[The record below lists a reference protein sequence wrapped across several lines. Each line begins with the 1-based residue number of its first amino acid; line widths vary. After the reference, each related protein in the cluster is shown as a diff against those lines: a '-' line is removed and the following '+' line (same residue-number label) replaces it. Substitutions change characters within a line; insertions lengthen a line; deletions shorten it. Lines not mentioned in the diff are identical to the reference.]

1 MGEEELQM
9 VLFQLFTIILMVEI
23 SRMICNKVKVP
34 TVIGEI
40 LVGIIIMNTFL
51 YDFINLDSE
60 RDIFEV
66 LKNLGVIFLLF
77 TVGLQTPFS
86 TIRKVGG
93 TAFLVATLGVIL
105 PFIAGFS
112 LMVLLGYPTTEAM
125 FVGAAMVATSVG
137 ITARVI
143 KDMDLTHTIESRVI
157 IGAAVI
163 DDVMGMIVLAIV
175 VGIAGGGTIDIF
187 QVALVSIEAVLF
199 VLAIIFIGSLLLPKV
214 VKKRNEEKVANFTY
228 GDDRSKGLG
237 SRLFP
242 RFFKKRR
249 EKKANKVRAGG
260 RRSKG
265 FSPLP
270 LALIICFALSAI
282 SSFLGLAAII
292 GAFLAGMAF
301 AEFKD
306 NWPCEDKIEP
316 ITEFLSP
323 FFFVFVGIGVVLADF
338 QSVVLLAIGITVLAI
353 ITKFVGCGLGAKKLG
368 GSSMAIIGVGMI
380 PRGEVGLIVA
390 SIGLTMSI
398 VQANLYNAIV
408 FMSVATTLL
417 APPLLSF
424 TFKRKLKKK
433 GAQALSND
441 E

>member
-1 MGEEELQM
+1 
-9 VLFQLFTIILMVEI
+9 
-23 SRMICNKVKVP
+23 
-34 TVIGEI
+34 
-40 LVGIIIMNTFL
+40 
-51 YDFINLDSE
+51 
-60 RDIFEV
+60 
-66 LKNLGVIFLLF
+66 
-77 TVGLQTPFS
+77 
-86 TIRKVGG
+86 
-93 TAFLVATLGVIL
+93 
-105 PFIAGFS
+105 
-112 LMVLLGYPTTEAM
+112 
-125 FVGAAMVATSVG
+125 
-137 ITARVI
+137 
-143 KDMDLTHTIESRVI
+143 
-157 IGAAVI
+157 
-163 DDVMGMIVLAIV
+163 
-175 VGIAGGGTIDIF
+175 
-187 QVALVSIEAVLF
+187 
-199 VLAIIFIGSLLLPKV
+199 
-214 VKKRNEEKVANFTY
+214 
-228 GDDRSKGLG
+228 
-237 SRLFP
+237 
-242 RFFKKRR
+242 
-249 EKKANKVRAGG
+249 
-260 RRSKG
+260 
-265 FSPLP
+265 
-270 LALIICFALSAI
+270 LIICFALSAI